1 MPGRECEDVL
11 KKFRPLVEATAR
23 RFADNGADFDDLVQ
37 EGYLA
42 IMELLPRCRNKKFLP
57 KFLKLRVTARV
68 KARANKWWKP
78 FKRSDEFDPERHS
91 PAYVEELPWT
101 RWVAEGVLP
110 ERDCRIVRLLEAGFT
125 QQEIAEDLGLT
136 QQAVSFRVGRIRK
149 KLKKT

>member
-68 KARANKWWKP
+68 KARASKWWRS

-91 PAYVEELPWT
+91 PAYLEELPWT